1 MNIICRQQAEGM
13 YNLVQQKW
21 NKSDIGFYYLHKEKD
36 LSLLNEEELMD
47 QIYKW
52 KKYEKK
58 GEITFNCLEA
68 NKITRK
74 YGGQTWY
81 LCVVQAIEIATNEMI
96 SPICPITALLFGFH
110 VSGFVYAFKKQ
121 KMQEL
126 LFDFMNN
133 AKIKDDLQVSSLE
146 EAKEIKKKWE
156 EEMET
161 EIRMRAEQAEAQLL
175 ADLKAEEI
183 KKSSSPKKKK
193 EKKVKEAKVAVN
205 PYKKEIRVSEGIW
218 KPNPAWK
225 KWEQENKRSASPP

>member
-1 MNIICRQQAEGM
+1 MIRQQAEGM

-21 NKSDIGFYYLHKEKD
+21 NKSDIGFSYIHKVKD
-36 LSLLNEEELMD
+36 CSIFNEEELMD
-47 QIYKW
+47 QIYEW

-58 GEITFNCLEA
+58 GEFTFNCLEA
-68 NKITRK
+68 NKITRT
-74 YGGQTWY
+74 YGGKTWY
-81 LCVVQAIEIATNEMI
+81 LCVVQQIDTATNEMI
-96 SPICPITALLFGFH
+96 SPICPLTALLFGFH

-133 AKIKDDLQVSSLE
+133 AVIKDDLQVSSLE

-161 EIRMRAEQAEAQLL
+161 EIRMRTEQAEAQLL
-175 ADLKAEEI
+175 ADLEAEEN
-183 KKSSSPKKKK
+183 KKSSPKKKK
-193 EKKVKEAKVAVN
+193 EKKVKGAKVAVN
-205 PYKKEIRVSEGIW
+205 PHKKEIRVSEGIW